1 MWTYEETKMN
11 SRDWNKKHAEENGK
25 NPNVSWGCQDYFLY
39 AMEDGYIV
47 SYTTGSLPTVEE
59 EIYYKGRNHDFWLV
73 EEKGVITFYRNE
85 NGNIKKVKE
94 VYGTIV
100 EDERIIWDGEGN
112 HPLFGLSEF
121 INYKIKHTKAPETK
135 IETTKSETTE
145 STLYEATSLFMSKAD
160 VRSYVLDNRDIY
172 EGYIIRSLN
181 NWDSDTIYR
190 WEEKDNGK
198 IIWKKEKV

>member
-11 SRDWNKKHAEENGK
+11 LRDWNKKHAEENGK
-25 NPNVSWGCQDYFLY
+25 NPNVVWGCQDYFLY

-47 SYTTGSLPTVEE
+47 NYTTGSLPTVEE

-112 HPLFGLSEF
+112 HPLFGFSEF
-121 INYKIKHTKAPETK
+121 TNYKIKHTKAPKKETV
-135 IETTKSETTE
+135 ETTKSTLIEYNGNFSSTE
-145 STLYEATSLFMSKAD
+145 E
-160 VRSYVLDNRDIY
+160 VRSYILDNREDY
-172 EGYIIRSLN
+172 KGYIVRSSN
-181 NWDSDTIYR
+181 GWDGDILYL
-190 WEEKDNGK
+190 WKELDNGK
-198 IIWKKEKV
+198 IIWTKLKY